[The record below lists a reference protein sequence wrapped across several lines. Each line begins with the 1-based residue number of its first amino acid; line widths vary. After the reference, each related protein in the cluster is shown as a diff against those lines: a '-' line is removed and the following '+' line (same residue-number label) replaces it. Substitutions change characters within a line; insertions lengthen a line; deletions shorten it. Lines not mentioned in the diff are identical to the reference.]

1 MFSLAN
7 AETPKRWNSP
17 KRNCTLTFIHQPDHQ
32 KLEII
37 LKWNHVIYDSQEY
50 QARFSEKADKHFLRM
65 WNTKTKNFFRLSLK
79 ISLLGRENKTS
90 TKTLSISISSIRS
103 TLLGL
108 LVDHVCSLLARIYST
123 GISMMGWMD
132 SCWVRVVEEH
142 KQEHC
147 KIWEPQ
153 QLKCVRVISRIDLL
167 YSSLRLVTSAYM
179 FPNGNILRLRSQAI
193 SIHHQR
199 VTSDIFVHIEQTH
212 VSWQR
217 NVQLRSCACIPTHN
231 LRKSAIM
238 KKPTISIL
246 KSKLNLKTGVVQH
259 LII

>member
-1 MFSLAN
+1 ML
-7 AETPKRWNSP
+7 KRSNSP
-17 KRNCTLTFIHQPDHQ
+17 PKKLHLDFYSSAQPPNAWNIEVESCT
-32 KLEII
+32 
-37 LKWNHVIYDSQEY
+37 VYGSQV
-50 QARFSEKADKHFLRM
+50 FLRV
-65 WNTKTKNFFRLSLK
+65 WNTKTTNFFRLSLK

-90 TKTLSISISSIRS
+90 TKTQSISISSIRS

-142 KQEHC
+142 TYDHC

-153 QLKCVRVISRIDLL
+153 QLKCVRVISHIDLL

-199 VTSDIFVHIEQTH
+199 VPSDIFVHIEQTH

-217 NVQLRSCACIPTHN
+217 NLQLRSCACIATHN
-231 LRKSAIM
+231 LRKSAI
-238 KKPTISIL
+238 
-246 KSKLNLKTGVVQH
+246 NL
-259 LII
+259 LSAS